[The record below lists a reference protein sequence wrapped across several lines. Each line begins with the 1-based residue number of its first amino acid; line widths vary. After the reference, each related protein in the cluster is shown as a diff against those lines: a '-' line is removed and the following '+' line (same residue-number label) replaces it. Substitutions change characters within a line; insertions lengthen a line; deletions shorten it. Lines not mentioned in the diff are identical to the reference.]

1 MPERLGEIK
10 VNGKRVASGTE
21 VTLKSRPGLKRGRY
35 NVAQIE
41 RLTSGKVILSVV
53 RLTRSMVERWH
64 YVYPEQIETVHRS
77 KKHE

>member
-41 RLTSGKVILSVV
+41 RTTSGKVILSVV
-53 RLTRSMVERWH
+53 RLARMAERWH